1 MGFELNG
8 ASCTKGHTLSV
19 VTVNLTNVENT
30 QPVTEFCRTW
40 FFVTF
45 CRASAL
51 QQTDPLWYF
60 EGFTAH
66 LTCK

>member
-1 MGFELNG
+1 M
-8 ASCTKGHTLSV
+8 
-19 VTVNLTNVENT
+19 
-30 QPVTEFCRTW
+30 PVTEFVMNLV
-40 FFVTF
+40 FVTF